1 MTDSFD
7 ALIRRLIEENEIDV
21 PIVDIRVVGG
31 KIAFYLYGGEVVVC
45 KVRKDCE
52 VRKDCIVRKE
62 CAMRDVSG
70 TRDVCAQTSNEEVK
84 IAL

>member
-31 KIAFYLYGGEVVVC
+31 KIAFYLYNGELIV
-45 KVRKDCE
+45 CE
-52 VRKDCIVRKE
+52 VRKDCVQKPH
-62 CAMRDVSG
+62 G
-70 TRDVCAQTSNEEVK
+70 AQTLSEEVK